1 MTVTTPT
8 LFSTSARVTWTRCAR
23 WTQAWSTTPARA
35 TTWCSTAAWATG
47 RSRSTIVLADLSTT
61 ATVKRAVTNVGGN
74 RGAVYRASVAS
85 QHGGGGGS
93 ASYYVTVARP
103 VRLRRGRLV

>member
-1 MTVTTPT
+1 
-8 LFSTSARVTWTRCAR
+8 
-23 WTQAWSTTPARA
+23 
-35 TTWCSTAAWATG
+35 
-47 RSRSTIVLADLSTT
+47 VLADLNTT
-61 ATVKRAVTNVGGN
+61 ATVKRTVTNVGGN

-85 QHGGGGGS
+85 QHGGGGS